1 MVTPRWAVG
10 HVGVTGP
17 VFDDIVVAAG
27 VGFELENADVRADRP
42 RVPMAIFD
50 LDRTILRGSSLPTV
64 AKALV
69 DAGLLR
75 RQVLVSALVRNAIF
89 RRSGCGDDAVTGL
102 VGQVLGLVAGM
113 EASRV
118 RAALESV
125 QFDLLAGS
133 RPELRQLIADHRAA
147 GDLCVVLTAS
157 PIEVAELVA
166 FGLGAHCGIGTR
178 SEVVDGR
185 YTGQLVGPVCYGR
198 AKVESL
204 DTAPVRPFWAS
215 STAYSDAAS
224 DLPLLRAVGRAVVV
238 CPDRQLRREAA
249 ASGWRTL
256 TVER

>member
-1 MVTPRWAVG
+1 
-10 HVGVTGP
+10 
-17 VFDDIVVAAG
+17 VFDGRVVAAG
-27 VGFELENADVRADRP
+27 VGFELESAGVRVDPP

-69 DAGLLR
+69 RAGLLHR
-75 RQVLVSALVRNAIF
+75 RVLADALVRNAVF
-89 RRSGCGDDAVTGL
+89 RHRGCGDDTVTGL
-102 VGQVLGLVAGM
+102 VSQVLGLVAGM

-125 QFDLLAGS
+125 QFELLAGS
-133 RPELRQLIADHRAA
+133 RPELRLMIAEHRAA

-157 PIEVAELVA
+157 PIEIAELVA
-166 FGLGAHCGIGTR
+166 AGLGAHCGLGTR
-178 SEVVDGR
+178 SEVVEGR
-185 YTGQLVGPVCYGR
+185 YTGQLVGPVCYGL

-204 DTAPVRPFWAS
+204 EAAPVRPCWES

-238 CPDRQLRREAA
+238 CPDRHLRREAA
-249 ASGWRTL
+249 VQGWPIL
-256 TVER
+256 TVDR